1 MAGKRKPYQWGRVRP
16 GDIISF
22 KYKSKSGQNKLQT
35 ILVLNPRFILKLKD
49 GGSTKQLIGIKLKSA
64 AKLTMRLTA
73 QKVKF
78 LEKIGDFQI
87 VDEKNELYRLDIK
100 ETYVL
105 NDIKGIKR
113 NAYDKIAQNMGIS
126 GKYRTYDFLKA
137 RKGAVHLEPVRFFTN
152 VDFKKDED

>member
-35 ILVLNPRFILKLKD
+35 ILVLNPRFIKKLKE
-49 GGSTKQLIGIKLKSA
+49 GGNTKQLIGIKLKSA

-78 LEKIGDFQI
+78 LERIGDFKV

-100 ETYVL
+100 ETFVL
-105 NDIKGIKR
+105 GDIKGIKR

-126 GKYRTYDFLKA
+126 GKYRTYNYQETLS
-137 RKGAVHLEPVRFFTN
+137 GYLSN
-152 VDFKKDED
+152 